1 MTDGLQSQTSQSFA
15 FHAVVDDVA
24 QAEERVCLRQFALRF
39 ADGGGDAEAE
49 TGGVFN
55 FDEYGGGSR
64 VRHGERFGL
73 EDECF
78 KGCSINYGK
87 RNVQKKMLMFWSLF
101 VS

>member
-39 ADGGGDAEAE
+39 ADGGGDAEAK

-78 KGCSINYGK
+78 KGCSIKYGI
-87 RNVQKKMLMFWSLF
+87 RT
-101 VS
+101 

>member
-49 TGGVFN
+49 TRGVFN
-55 FDEYGGGSR
+55 FNEYGGGR
-64 VRHGERFGL
+64 RIKHGERLGRERMSYL
-73 EDECF
+73 R
-78 KGCSINYGK
+78 G
-87 RNVQKKMLMFWSLF
+87 VL
-101 VS
+101 